1 VAAKTKE
8 WIKNQGGRRKGSGNP
23 IDTEFWPMLQEKY
36 DTGLELRRP
45 FEERWIINLSF
56 LSNQQYAF
64 YNQTAGML
72 QHLQKT
78 KGRVRI
84 VDNKI
89 LPRFRKQVSRL
100 IRNNPRMSV
109 VPNSTE
115 QKDLKAAK
123 VGDKVLKSW
132 WRNRQLKKKVRELAG
147 WIYGC
152 GNGFLDDRWDP
163 KLGPVQFDGET
174 GQLVYLGDAEC
185 SVWSPFE
192 VLVPSGGLGDT
203 DIHTLPWLI
212 KMKYRPIE
220 WFVGNYPERGAEVVP
235 ETRAMPYVDTSTLFG
250 VVGTGRAQSIE
261 GATEIQLYLQPTP
274 EYPKGLYLVGA
285 NGVILRRQDY
295 PFNYYHMEQFKD
307 LEIPGVFWGLSTTE
321 VAIWLQKVWNRTIS
335 DIAEY
340 NRAMARGKW
349 MIPRGSNMEV
359 APDDTH
365 GQRLFYTPV
374 LGHEPK
380 MLDIKGLPETY
391 QQILNVISN
400 SFMELYFQHEVT
412 SGTNRSDI
420 RSGDM
425 VSLLLE
431 QDDAGNVPTHA
442 VFEESLEAVMRR
454 VLGRIQKGYQ
464 NERMLSVI
472 GGPGKEIEVFAFKG
486 ADLQNNTDVY
496 VAKESSLPDS
506 RAIRQER
513 IKGNFKDTLYGDP
526 NDPKVKERVL
536 RMLEEVPDEVED
548 IFKESHLDSENAR
561 MENVA
566 IMQNPTVVYL
576 VNTYDDHQ
584 VHLEEHHYAR
594 KQPEYQML
602 KFENPKNFAI
612 LEVGFTAHERMH
624 QRFLEEVMAAMER
637 QAMRQQG
644 GAENG

>member
-1 VAAKTKE
+1 MAIKRKDRIRNQAA
-8 WIKNQGGRRKGSGNP
+8 QRKGSGNP
-23 IDTEFWPMLQEKY
+23 LDEEFWPLVDELYEM
-36 DTGLELRRP
+36 GLELRRP

-56 LSNQQYAF
+56 ISNQQYAF

-72 QHLQKT
+72 QHLLKA

-123 VGDKVLKSW
+123 VADKVLKSW
-132 WRNRQLKKKVRELAG
+132 WRNRQLKKKIRELAG
-147 WIYGC
+147 WIYSC
-152 GNGFLDDRWDP
+152 GNGYLDDRWDP
-163 KLGPVQFDGET
+163 KLGPVKFDGET
-174 GQLVYLGDAEC
+174 GKLIYLGDAEC

-203 DIHTLPWLI
+203 DLHAMPWLI
-212 KMKYRPIE
+212 KLKYRPLE
-220 WFVGNYPERGAEVVP
+220 WFVGNYARGGEVVE
-235 ETRAMPYVDTSTLFG
+235 ETRPRPYIDTGSLFG
-250 VVGTGRAQSIE
+250 VTGTGGVHKIE
-261 GATEIQLYLQPTP
+261 GATEIQLYMQPTP
-274 EYPKGLYLVGA
+274 EYPKGLYVVGA
-285 NGVILRRQDY
+285 NGVILGKQDY

-307 LEIPGVFWGLSTTE
+307 LEVPGVFYGLSTTE

-340 NRAMARGKW
+340 NRVMARGKW
-349 MIPRGSNMEV
+349 LIPRSSNMEV

-374 LGHEPK
+374 LGHKPE
-380 MLDIKGLPETY
+380 MLDVKGLPETY

-412 SGTNRSDI
+412 QGTNRSDI

-454 VLGRIQKGYQ
+454 VLGRIQKGYET
-464 NERMLSVI
+464 ERTLSVI
-472 GGPGKEIEVFAFKG
+472 GGPGQEIEVFAFKG
-486 ADLQNNTDVY
+486 ADLQDNTDVY
-496 VAKESSLPDS
+496 VTKESSLPDS
-506 RAIRQER
+506 RAMRQER
-513 IKGNFKDTLYGDP
+513 IKNNFKETLYGDP

-536 RMLEEVPDEVED
+536 RMLEEVPDEIED
-548 IFKESHLDSENAR
+548 IFKEGHLDRENAR

-566 IMQNPTVVYL
+566 ILQNPTVVYL

-584 VHLEEHHYAR
+584 VHLEEHHFAR

-602 KFENPKNFAI
+602 KFQNPKNFAI
-612 LEVGFTAHERMH
+612 LEMGFASHEQMH
-624 QRFLEEVMAAMER
+624 QKFLEELAAAMER
-637 QAMRQQG
+637 QMLRQG
-644 GAENG
+644 GGGER